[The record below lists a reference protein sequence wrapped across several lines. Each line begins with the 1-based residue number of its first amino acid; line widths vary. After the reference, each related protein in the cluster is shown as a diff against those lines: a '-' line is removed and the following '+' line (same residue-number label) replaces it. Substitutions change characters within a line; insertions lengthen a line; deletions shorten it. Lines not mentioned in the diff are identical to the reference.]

1 MHLFVHPSQSIFNV
15 QNGLKNI
22 SFHSISFVSLDHI
35 YLTVNSLNISI
46 LMLVSHKKSC
56 YPWSWLH
63 SEQGPETHYSYIN
76 HLKVTF

>member
-46 LMLVSHKKSC
+46 ACWQAEHPYDSS
-56 YPWSWLH
+56 
-63 SEQGPETHYSYIN
+63 TD
-76 HLKVTF
+76 